1 MLIPMRVMSKL
12 FGKLITGSD
21 HGTGLG
27 LNITKKLV
35 EAHDVRMQA
44 YNNNDGIGAA
54 FIFGLPRYANIDDNI
69 MGL

>member
-35 EAHDVRMQA
+35 EVHDVRMS
-44 YNNNDGIGAA
+44 
-54 FIFGLPRYANIDDNI
+54 GLQQ
-69 MGL
+69 